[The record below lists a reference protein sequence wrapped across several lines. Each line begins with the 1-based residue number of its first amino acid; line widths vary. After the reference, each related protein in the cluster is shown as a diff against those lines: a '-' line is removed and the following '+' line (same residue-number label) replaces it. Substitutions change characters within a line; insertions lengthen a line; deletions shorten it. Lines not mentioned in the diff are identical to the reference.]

1 MVAILSERP
10 LSSKLDFTLFNMLRV
25 LYVPTMLY
33 IRLYNICY
41 ISVFQFCI
49 ND

>member
-10 LSSKLDFTLFNMLRV
+10 LLSKLDFTLFNMLRV
-25 LYVPTMLY
+25 LY
-33 IRLYNICY
+33 IRFYNICY